1 LNKEK
6 SGISTT
12 SKTSKISDVD
22 CELWGYFLTNDDTGE
37 RTLIYTWYVCS
48 RSGQPEQV
56 PPGDGGGG
64 GEAVSCGTGYIQDEY
79 GNCVVDDQIIV
90 ELTGK
95 EKCLNDLLDKN
106 GVSFVKNLLANFKGN
121 SEFNIKIVSKDKVT
135 VLDENKITKEVNGK
149 TEHTPGSTLMT
160 IEISTS
166 RTNEH
171 SALDAARTILHE
183 YIHADM
189 YRKTYTKDITNKEV
203 LDFNKTYEAYGNQHG
218 TMGALYIDSMK
229 EALKA
234 FHRDVLTDDYN
245 KYTNYFGETPSDAFY
260 EALAWNGL
268 KESNVKSWTDLPAE
282 KKAAIEALANRVPLL
297 SKTVP
302 CPN

>member
-1 LNKEK
+1 M
-6 SGISTT
+6 
-12 SKTSKISDVD
+12 
-22 CELWGYFLTNDDTGE
+22 
-37 RTLIYTWYVCS
+37 
-48 RSGQPEQV
+48 
-56 PPGDGGGG
+56 
-64 GEAVSCGTGYIQDEY
+64 
-79 GNCVVDDQIIV
+79 
-90 ELTGK
+90 
-95 EKCLNDLLDKN
+95 LDKN

-149 TEHTPGSTLMT
+149 TEHTLGSTLMT

-171 SALDAARTILHE
+171 SALDATRTILHE

-189 YRKTYTKDITNKEV
+189 YRKTYTKDTTNKEV

-260 EALAWNGL
+260 EALSWNGL